1 MNNDRL
7 KELKVGDKVF
17 VYDIIGLPRSLE
29 TVQDITL
36 KGEVVVN
43 NIKYKEGQNTNQ
55 GGSGPV
61 VMPLILFTK
70 LLTEKKYKKILKYLS

>member
-43 NIKYKEGQNTNQ
+43 NIKYKEGQNTF
-55 GGSGPV
+55 S
-61 VMPLILFTK
+61 
-70 LLTEKKYKKILKYLS
+70 LTF